1 MTLAAGLIAAS
12 PVLAQDETPPSD
24 EFRQGAEK
32 LGEALELFMD
42 GFSNEMEPL
51 AKAWR
56 DLIEDIPKYQTPEEL
71 PNGDIIIRRKD
82 ATGTD
87 I

>member
-1 MTLAAGLIAAS
+1 MTLAAAAIATGPA
-12 PVLAQDETPPSD
+12 LAQDETDNFS
-24 EFRQGAEK
+24 EGARK

-42 GFSNEMEPL
+42 GFSDEMEPL
-51 AKAWR
+51 AEAWR
-56 DLIEDIPKYQTPEEL
+56 DLLKDMPQYEPPEEL

-82 ATGTD
+82 NAPGTD

>member
-1 MTLAAGLIAAS
+1 MTLAAGLIAAM
-12 PVLAQDETPPSD
+12 PAFAQDEPEVSD
-24 EFRQGAEK
+24 EFARGAEK

-42 GFSNEMEPL
+42 GFSKEVEPL

-56 DLIEDIPKYQTPEEL
+56 DLIEDIPKYEAPEEL
-71 PNGDIIIRRKD
+71 PNGDIIIRRKEGV
-82 ATGTD
+82 GTE